1 MIQSS
6 FQHERYRALAF
17 LADNPDGCTRAI
29 MLGQGLSLALTGS
42 LIRAGLATDQVDKRG
57 RGRPLEARVRITEAG
72 RQALAEHETTS
83 L

>member
-1 MIQSS
+1 
-6 FQHERYRALAF
+6 
-17 LADNPDGCTRAI
+17 

-57 RGRPLEARVRITEAG
+57 RGRPVVARVRITEAG

>member
-1 MIQSS
+1 MARVQPS
-6 FQHERYRALAF
+6 
-17 LADNPDGCTRAI
+17 
-29 MLGQGLSLALTGS
+29 GLSLTGS

-57 RGRPLEARVRITEAG
+57 RGRPLVARVRITEAG